1 MLVEVPCN
9 LHHLRYAPLKN
20 LLLGGRRPR
29 CSADRAVR
37 LTRENV
43 SDVYAKSGCR
53 NQVSTTRE
61 LPTFFEIDLCLLR
74 DAALLRH
81 ASNSLSQSL
90 SFLNQPFTDFFHGD
104 PLARS
109 T

>member
-1 MLVEVPCN
+1 MLVEAPCN
-9 LHHLRYAPLKN
+9 LHHLRYATLKN
-20 LLLGGRRPR
+20 LLLSRRSFR
-29 CSADRAVR
+29 CSTDRTVW

-43 SDVYAKSGCR
+43 GDVYAKSSCR

-61 LPTFFEIDLCLLR
+61 LPAFLEIDLRLFG

-81 ASNSLSQSL
+81 ASNGLSQSL
-90 SFLNQPFTDFFHGD
+90 SFLNQPFADFFHGD